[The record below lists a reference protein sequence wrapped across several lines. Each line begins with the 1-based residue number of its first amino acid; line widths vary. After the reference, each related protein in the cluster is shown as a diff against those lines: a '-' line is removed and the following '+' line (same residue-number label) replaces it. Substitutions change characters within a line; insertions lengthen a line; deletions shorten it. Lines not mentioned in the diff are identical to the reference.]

1 MKGDP
6 REWAEPLRLLLTVG
20 WYVSLSLVIPVAI
33 GYWLD
38 RPEMLNR
45 SPVFTFIGLGV
56 GTFISFFGLIRILLR
71 YKSEQEGPNREK
83 SNRVKPQSENKDS
96 LAGPTTETGNGKREG
111 ET

>member
-38 RPEMLNR
+38 RPQIFNR
-45 SPVFTFIGLGV
+45 SPLFTFIGLGV
-56 GTFISFFGLIRILLR
+56 GTFLSFFGLIRILLR
-71 YKSEQEGPNREK
+71 YKSEQEALNKEK
-83 SNRVKPQSENKDS
+83 PNRVKPQGEKKNG
-96 LAGPTTETGNGKREG
+96 LTAPTTETGNGKREG